1 MSQHWKCLYH
11 APAKTKN
18 NRLEAEGFQLLKKTS
33 PTWKSHHLWEELQMC
48 SFLELFFFAD
58 SKHPPKKRPL
68 FVKISWQGCAN
79 SLPKNPVNS
88 IEGNTM
94 GHNPSK
100 VRESSCIWPHRG
112 GLCHYISWFGPPP
125 PPSTRTQHQ
134 DIYITSLA
142 RGTGFQWHQRIW
154 QSDPT
159 SVSFAAWWTRGEF
172 YKGHLA
178 ENHQGSFIWHQPRE
192 IHRNYDTFA
201 LFPPHKY
208 GYFEGSLII
217 RIDTHLPCMVFP
229 CSLGFRKNVDLGIQV
244 IFLG

>member
-112 GLCHYISWFGPPP
+112 GLCHYISWFGPPLLPVLGLSTRIFTSHHWQGGQASNDISGSDNLTP
-125 PPSTRTQHQ
+125 PPSPLQP
-134 DIYITSLA
+134 
-142 RGTGFQWHQRIW
+142 GEPGG
-154 QSDPT
+154 
-159 SVSFAAWWTRGEF
+159 SFTRGIWL
-172 YKGHLA
+172 K
-178 ENHQGSFIWHQPRE
+178 NHQGSFIWHQPRE